1 MHDCMKWSTCPF
13 LLVVLFVVRDGVGAD
28 GRRSAF
34 SQWCLGAVHIV
45 ADAVRLL
52 GGAGVRIGH
61 GRGRAGRSGAL
72 TLTDV
77 SWTGGM
83 QRQESALHQLILQSV
98 NKLLRLQTHREEPA
112 FNNQHFIKVQ
122 QHKSVWWRL
131 KGRDET
137 RIRKLISRQ
146 RWYSR

>member
-1 MHDCMKWSTCPF
+1 MHDCMTGSTCPF
-13 LLVVLFVVRDGVGAD
+13 LLVVLFVVRDGVRAD

-45 ADAVRLL
+45 ADAVQLL
-52 GGAGVRIGH
+52 GGAGVRIGRS
-61 GRGRAGRSGAL
+61 RGRAGRSGAL

-77 SWTGGM
+77 SGTGGM
-83 QRQESALHQLILQSV
+83 QRQESALHKLILQSV

-122 QHKSVWWRL
+122 RSIRAC
-131 KGRDET
+131 DED
-137 RIRKLISRQ
+137 
-146 RWYSR
+146 